1 MLYAFRRAFGLL
13 TEGERQE
20 ELEQLRALHRTALT
34 SPAVALQTQ
43 QLRTLLSLLEY
54 PTVLELQQ
62 ELERVR
68 SARAAVAVQRES
80 EGGAMDEDGDGD
92 EEDNGG
98 WRAVVIA
105 ELAEVFQRFPSPVSL
120 FDHEMQRP
128 LAEEELKDRA
138 LSWPVT
144 SFFQVVND
152 FQMEV
157 AVDWK
162 EDSSSIHSSFAVLA
176 SRFRVSESLEA
187 LMQRV
192 DRIEKM
198 EPDQLDEDWVLR
210 VLDGVV
216 RLFQAVNVAVYDIS
230 GGDTSANIHI

>member
-1 MLYAFRRAFGLL
+1 M
-13 TEGERQE
+13 
-20 ELEQLRALHRTALT
+20 
-34 SPAVALQTQ
+34 
-43 QLRTLLSLLEY
+43 
-54 PTVLELQQ
+54 
-62 ELERVR
+62 R

-176 SRFRVSESLEA
+176 SRFRSERATGGAHAARGQNREDGARPAGRRLGVARARWSRSAVSSGERGGVRHLRRRYVSKHSH
-187 LMQRV
+187 LM
-192 DRIEKM
+192 
-198 EPDQLDEDWVLR
+198 
-210 VLDGVV
+210 
-216 RLFQAVNVAVYDIS
+216 
-230 GGDTSANIHI
+230 